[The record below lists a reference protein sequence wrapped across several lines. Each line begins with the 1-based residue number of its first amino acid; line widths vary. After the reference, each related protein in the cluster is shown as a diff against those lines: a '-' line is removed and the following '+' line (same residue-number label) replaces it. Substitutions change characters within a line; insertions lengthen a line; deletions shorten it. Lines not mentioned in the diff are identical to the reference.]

1 MGKGRKYFFEA
12 ELDFNEMLIRI
23 IALLTSALLLSGCMH
38 MKDPRPKNYTANVTT
53 FDNQVCVLV
62 QPEGD
67 ERLSGV
73 IIEEFGN
80 ANHIFGKNF
89 SNNKMPA
96 VASNKCIPDFNYKFE
111 GGKSYGISVTL
122 LSQDK
127 RRKGIEPA
135 AKVFGAGFGVRNDNG
150 VIKVIPTNL

>member
-1 MGKGRKYFFEA
+1 MEKRTGNYVEA

-23 IALLTSALLLSGCMH
+23 IVLLTSAALLSGCMH
-38 MKDPRPKNYTANVTT
+38 MNDPRPKNYTANVTT

-80 ANHIFGKNF
+80 ATHIFGKNF
-89 SNNKMPA
+89 TDNKMPA
-96 VASNKCIPDFNYKFE
+96 VVSDKCIPDFDYKFE
-111 GGKSYGISVTL
+111 DGKSYGVSVTL

-135 AKVFGAGFGVRNDNG
+135 ARVFGAGFGVRNDNG
-150 VIKVIPTNL
+150 VIKVTPTN

>member
-1 MGKGRKYFFEA
+1 MGKGRKYFFETG
-12 ELDFNEMLIRI
+12 LDFNVMMMRI
-23 IALLTSALLLSGCMH
+23 IVLLTSAALLSGCMH
-38 MKDPRPKNYTANVTT
+38 MNDPRPKNYTANVTT

-73 IIEEFGN
+73 IIEEFGS
-80 ANHIFGKNF
+80 ATHIFGKNF
-89 SNNKMPA
+89 TDNKMPA
-96 VASNKCIPDFNYKFE
+96 VASDKCIPDFNYKFE
-111 GGKSYGISVTL
+111 DGKSYRVSVTL

-135 AKVFGAGFGVRNDNG
+135 ARVFGAGFGVRNDNG
-150 VIKVIPTNL
+150 VIKVTPTN

>member
-1 MGKGRKYFFEA
+1 MGKGRKYFFETG
-12 ELDFNEMLIRI
+12 LDFNVMMMRI
-23 IALLTSALLLSGCMH
+23 IVLLTSALFLSGCMH
-38 MKDPRPKNYTANVTT
+38 MKDPRPKNYMANVTI

-80 ANHIFGKNF
+80 ATHIFGKNF
-89 SNNKMPA
+89 TDNKMPA
-96 VASNKCIPDFNYKFE
+96 VASDKCIPDFNYKFE
-111 GGKSYGISVTL
+111 DGKSYGVSVTL

-135 AKVFGAGFGVRNDNG
+135 ARVFGAGFGVRNDNG
-150 VIKVIPTNL
+150 VIKVTPTN